1 MARNVVDR
9 DRGYRKFARNM
20 RRHAKGPNVT
30 VGVQG
35 TEASETRKFGETNAA
50 IAATHEFGS
59 IDGRIQQRSFIRAPM
74 DRERALILR
83 MLEVAVRSTA
93 RDGNARKH
101 LGIVGARARAEM
113 VRTIDQSIGL
123 ALLARSTRLR
133 KGSSRPLIDTGQLK
147 GSITWKVHGA

>member
-1 MARNVVDR
+1 VARDVVDR

-20 RRHAKGPNVT
+20 QRFAKGPNVT

-35 TEASETRKFGETNAA
+35 TQAAETRKFGETNAA
-50 IAATHEFGS
+50 IAAIHEFGS
-59 IDGRIQQRSFIRAPM
+59 IDGRIPQRSFIRAPM
-74 DRERALILR
+74 DRERALINR

-123 ALLARSTRLR
+123 APLAAATVAR
-133 KGSSRPLIDTGQLK
+133 KRSSRPLIDTGQLK
-147 GSITWKVHGA
+147 ASLTWKVHDG